1 MYKISKNIIGNAE
14 HMNVGRIDI
23 MQWTDKQDFVDDV
36 VASDV
41 NTLAAG
47 IIANENA
54 IVALS
59 ATIGTIND
67 TLDTIRT
74 EGI

>member
-1 MYKISKNIIGNAE
+1 
-14 HMNVGRIDI
+14 MNVGRIDI

>member
-1 MYKISKNIIGNAE
+1 
-14 HMNVGRIDI
+14 MNVGRIDI

-36 VASDV
+36 AASDV

-54 IVALS
+54 IAALS

>member
-1 MYKISKNIIGNAE
+1 
-14 HMNVGRIDI
+14 
-23 MQWTDKQDFVDDV
+23 MQWTDKQDLEDDV
-36 VASDV
+36 MAVDV

-54 IVALS
+54 IAVLS

-67 TLDTIRT
+67 TLNTVRT
-74 EGI
+74 EGV

>member
-1 MYKISKNIIGNAE
+1 
-14 HMNVGRIDI
+14 MNVGRIDI

-36 VASDV
+36 MALDV

-54 IVALS
+54 IAALS